1 MSFGNFISKYYFVI
15 SIVLINFKL
24 YFWEYFCI
32 GEYFPIFQ
40 QFEPKKEWNVLALFL
55 IILTERPTFLKSI
68 NFYGILKDKVS
79 YSKKWFYYRIRSEKY
94 PPLHTH
100 THTPTHKYTH
110 TLIHGEKK
118 ELFIGLDKPFLIC
131 SKKKFGLKYFQSI
144 MILKTLFSIQIS
156 SVHGILEVRN
166 VKSV

>member
-1 MSFGNFISKYYFVI
+1 MSFGNFIIAKYYFVI

-40 QFEPKKEWNVLALFL
+40 QFEPKKERNVLALFL

-79 YSKKWFYYRIRSEKY
+79 YSKYMV
-94 PPLHTH
+94 
-100 THTPTHKYTH
+100 
-110 TLIHGEKK
+110 TLTQKNG
-118 ELFIGLDKPFLIC
+118 FI
-131 SKKKFGLKYFQSI
+131 
-144 MILKTLFSIQIS
+144 T
-156 SVHGILEVRN
+156 E
-166 VKSV
+166 